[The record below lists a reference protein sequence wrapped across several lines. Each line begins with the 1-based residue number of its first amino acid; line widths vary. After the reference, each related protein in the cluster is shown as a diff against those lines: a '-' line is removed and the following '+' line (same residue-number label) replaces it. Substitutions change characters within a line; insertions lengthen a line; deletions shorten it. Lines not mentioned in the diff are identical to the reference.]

1 MQNLKYLCSQ
11 NPCNGMS
18 DALVHV
24 FAAKVSTENQIL
36 DTDEISSKRW
46 FAEEEYMELLRT
58 NGTKD
63 GVSILAVLYALQF
76 YK

>member
-1 MQNLKYLCSQ
+1 ML
-11 NPCNGMS
+11 
-18 DALVHV
+18 DAVVHV
-24 FAAKVSTENQIL
+24 FAAKVTTEQEIL
-36 DTDEISSKRW
+36 DTDEVSDKRW
-46 FAEEEYMELLRT
+46 FKEEEYIELLRT

>member
-1 MQNLKYLCSQ
+1 MKQMPERIERTTIYES
-11 NPCNGMS
+11 
-18 DALVHV
+18 
-24 FAAKVSTENQIL
+24 
-36 DTDEISSKRW
+36 
-46 FAEEEYMELLRT
+46 EEEYLKLLRT